1 MVSAPQQSQLE
12 LAAQILKALA
22 DPSRLRVLLQLSKR
36 ELSVGELA
44 EIEHEKITTV
54 SARLKVLLTARLVKR
69 RREGQTIFYSLA
81 DEHVLNLVDN
91 AIEHACE
98 TH

>member
-1 MVSAPQQSQLE
+1 MVFAPQQSQLE

-36 ELSVGELA
+36 ELSVGEMA
-44 EIEHEKITTV
+44 ESEHEKITTV

-69 RREGQTIFYSLA
+69 RRKGQTIFYSLA
-81 DEHVLNLVDN
+81 DEHVLNLVEN

>member
-1 MVSAPQQSQLE
+1 MVSTPQRHQLE
-12 LAAQILKALA
+12 LAAEMLKALA
-22 DPSRLRVLLQLSKR
+22 DPSRLRILLQLSKR
-36 ELSVGELA
+36 ELNVGELA
-44 EIEHEKITTV
+44 EIEQERITTV

-69 RREGQTIFYSLA
+69 RRDGQTIFYSLA
-81 DEHVLNLVDN
+81 DKHVLNLVGN

>member
-1 MVSAPQQSQLE
+1 MTFIPPRHQLE
-12 LAAQILKALA
+12 LAAEMLKALA
-22 DPSRLRVLLQLSKR
+22 DPGRLRLLLHLSNR

-44 EIEHEKITTV
+44 EVEREKITTV

-69 RREGQTIFYSLA
+69 RREGQTMFYSLA
-81 DEHVLNLVDN
+81 DKHVLNLVDN